1 MRSLDERR
9 LNPIVKMLAWR
20 IRKLEPQDVEKV
32 LAAVASM
39 KEGAFTLTEVIERLP
54 DEIKVDRNRRRRVG
68 NLLQA
73 LVSLGYLSKP
83 SERKWVK
90 NAPTLS
96 HFLSQHLLELASI
109 ERIPPRPPAQEKII
123 ARRRRL
129 GQTSSG

>member
-1 MRSLDERR
+1 MDERR
-9 LNPIVKMLAWR
+9 LNPIVRMLAWR
-20 IRKLEPQDVEKV
+20 VRKLGPEDVKKI

-39 KEGAFTLTEVIERLP
+39 KEEAFTLTEVIEMLP
-54 DEIKVDRNRRRRVG
+54 DEIKIDRNRRRRVG

-109 ERIPPRPPAQEKII
+109 
-123 ARRRRL
+123 
-129 GQTSSG
+129 

>member
-1 MRSLDERR
+1 MAERK

-20 IRKLEPQDVEKV
+20 VRKLEPDDVKKV
-32 LAAVASM
+32 LAAVASIRG
-39 KEGAFTLTEVIERLP
+39 EAFTLTEIIEMLP
-54 DEIKVDRNRRRRVG
+54 DEIKVDRNKRRRVG

-73 LVSLGYLSKP
+73 LASLGYLSKP

-96 HFLSQHLLELASI
+96 HFLSQHLLELAST

-123 ARRRRL
+123 SRRQKL
-129 GQTSSG
+129 GQTSSR